1 MKKLLGLVCAA
12 LLATTARGE
21 DVAGLIKNLR
31 DKDPEVRRAAAK
43 GLADAGAEAKPA
55 VSALGD
61 AVKKDKD
68 MFVRRFAAQ
77 ALGALGEDARDAIPA
92 LATALN
98 DEKKEVAEASANA
111 LGKIGPSAVPALM
124 DVLKTGKGVVVA
136 KKPKGGKQPASEGV
150 NASLKRKAVES
161 LGLIGPP
168 AKEAVPV
175 LMQNLKDKDIA
186 TEVAITLGKIGPDA
200 KEAVPALKDIAEDKK
215 TRDRNL
221 KLAAMQAVKK
231 IESGN

>member
-1 MKKLLGLVCAA
+1 MKKLLGLLCAA
-12 LLATTARGE
+12 LLAATARGE
-21 DVAGLIKNLR
+21 DVSGLINKLR
-31 DKDPEVRRAAAK
+31 DKDPETRRTAAK
-43 GLADAGAEAKPA
+43 ALSEAGAEAKPA
-55 VSALGD
+55 VAALSE
-61 AVKKDKD
+61 AVKRDKD

-77 ALGALGEDARDAIPA
+77 ALGALGADAREAIPA

-124 DVLKTGKGVVVA
+124 DVLKTGKRTVE
-136 KKPKGGKQPASEGV
+136 KKPKGKQPASEAP
-150 NASLKRKAVES
+150 NASVRRKAVES
-161 LGLIGPP
+161 LGLIGPD

-186 TEVAITLGKIGPDA
+186 TDVATALGNIGPNA
-200 KEAVPALKDIAEDKK
+200 KDAVPALKDIAEDKK

-231 IESGN
+231 IGAGN